1 MERKRKRVQENMG
14 AKEKQRVGYKE
25 NQTLSMRE
33 QMEQGIIMIKQKTMR
48 GPRRKT
54 MRKIEG

>member
-14 AKEKQRVGYKE
+14 AKEKQSVGYKE

-33 QMEQGIIMIKQKTMR
+33 QKEQGIIMIKQKTMR

-54 MRKIEG
+54 EKD